1 MGLLS
6 FAGRAPTQDQWH
18 TEELLKGLEIFSKL
32 TDKQIRKL
40 ARLFTPRRYAK
51 GEILIK
57 KGETGLGMFVI
68 KSGLVEVFDT
78 RDSHRVALAIVGA
91 GKCVGEM
98 SLMDERPRSANV
110 EALEDTDCLL
120 ITRDSFNSLTRRDAE
135 ILWGIVPM
143 LVERLRHADLRLTGL
158 AEIGADTTVAPL
170 QTIGSPPIGEVDPA
184 PVRVEEVTT
193 RVRTET
199 VRRVSTESDSA
210 AREREEELDDAEET
224 EPGHPKG
231 QSAAASLVQLSTA
244 SFIFWSSAFLL
255 GTQEGLRMFWSRGS
269 ISENLSKSEHVVSSL
284 TAKFEDNMNDESK
297 RLFNAMQELMSSV
310 VSVFQR

>member
-6 FAGRAPTQDQWH
+6 FAGRTPTQDQWH

-78 RDSHRVALAIVGA
+78 RDSHRVALATVGA

-110 EALEDTDCLL
+110 VALE
-120 ITRDSFNSLTRRDAE
+120 
-135 ILWGIVPM
+135 
-143 LVERLRHADLRLTGL
+143 
-158 AEIGADTTVAPL
+158 
-170 QTIGSPPIGEVDPA
+170 
-184 PVRVEEVTT
+184 
-193 RVRTET
+193 
-199 VRRVSTESDSA
+199 
-210 AREREEELDDAEET
+210 
-224 EPGHPKG
+224 
-231 QSAAASLVQLSTA
+231 
-244 SFIFWSSAFLL
+244 
-255 GTQEGLRMFWSRGS
+255 
-269 ISENLSKSEHVVSSL
+269 
-284 TAKFEDNMNDESK
+284 
-297 RLFNAMQELMSSV
+297 
-310 VSVFQR
+310 